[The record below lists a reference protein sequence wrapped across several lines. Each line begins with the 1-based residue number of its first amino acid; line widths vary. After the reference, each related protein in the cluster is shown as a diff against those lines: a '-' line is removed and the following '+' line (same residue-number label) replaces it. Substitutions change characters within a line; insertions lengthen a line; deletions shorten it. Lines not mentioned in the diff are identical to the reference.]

1 MRARA
6 HWPGGFPI
14 RTRRIDE
21 PLPSAPHVKSAP
33 GEAIAGKAPAQIL
46 HENISTG
53 RSDDDNTQNAAQP
66 GRAESD
72 RGDRVAEEVS
82 ESKPGTGPEQHTS
95 ELIEGEPAATHRD
108 DAGQR
113 RHDRGKPRHKFRD
126 QHGPGAVVG
135 KDILRLAHACVRLR
149 RHPAELREHVRATW
163 RPSSYQAKSTLKAT
177 VTTAPSTSRMLTW

>member
-14 RTRRIDE
+14 RTRRID
-21 PLPSAPHVKSAP
+21 LPSAPHVKSAP

-82 ESKPGTGPEQHTS
+82 ESSRGPYLLRVRQSSLT
-95 ELIEGEPAATHRD
+95 AALLL
-108 DAGQR
+108 R
-113 RHDRGKPRHKFRD
+113 RRMNWR
-126 QHGPGAVVG
+126 
-135 KDILRLAHACVRLR
+135 RLR
-149 RHPAELREHVRATW
+149 AAARNLSRWLSIRTAAV
-163 RPSSYQAKSTLKAT
+163 STY
-177 VTTAPSTSRMLTW
+177 